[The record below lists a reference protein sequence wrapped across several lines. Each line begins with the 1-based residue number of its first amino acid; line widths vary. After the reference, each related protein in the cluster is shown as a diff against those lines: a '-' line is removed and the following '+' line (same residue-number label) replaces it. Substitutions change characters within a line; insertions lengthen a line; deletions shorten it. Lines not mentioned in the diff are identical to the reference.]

1 MKKIFIML
9 FSVLA
14 VSVGTVS
21 CSDSETDPADKKVE
35 PTDSTEKKDTLASDT
50 ADYTVIFW
58 GSAGGDLDPAMVMEL
73 NTLAKNYVKG
83 RIGKNVNI
91 AGLLKTSM
99 NFYRNIY
106 QEDPI
111 PTDSDKTWYFD
122 SREVSPDT
130 VKSQRPY
137 PHNAEL
143 LQDYETVF
151 KAFGAKE
158 YADTKYPLDNA
169 DSLATFI
176 KRTAKAFPARHYVLL
191 LWGHGT
197 AFQPHEEEPYTR
209 SCVLDKYSENSE
221 LTGLTTSTLVKAAE
235 KSGVKI
241 QTLFTQCC
249 LMGALENMAVYS
261 RVFDYAFLSTE
272 VTTSFYFPEYLVYLS
287 QAGANEE
294 KMKKA
299 SRDLVDYY
307 VEKNEGGMQGLTSHG
322 FYDLTKTS
330 QLLDVVKE
338 AAEWY
343 AGNYDDA
350 GLQKKIDW
358 ALAHAVYCRKVEGQ
372 DAIDECKIV
381 RQYIYDRMEG
391 KAGTYD
397 RESLVKVFT
406 AWTSRVNN
414 FGGYYSYGYCLSDVM
429 RQTLE
434 VLPEDK
440 KTTLLDIYNRYM
452 KTLKSMSYIKANI
465 VPDKADSD
473 YPYIY
478 TSPTVNIFA
487 MNKDYYT
494 ALPYEMDDEITK
506 MIDAMVNG
514 DEDTASRLYHERF
527 EGSIQ
532 QACSPNLSRLEEK
545 LYKPSDFNQ
554 KTGWVNFLEKLK
566 FNPGYYVNPDRSV
579 VNEWLK

>member
-14 VSVGTVS
+14 VSLGTVS
-21 CSDSETDPADKKVE
+21 CSDSETDPTDKKGE
-35 PTDSTEKKDTLASDT
+35 QADSTEKKDTLASDT

-58 GSAGGDLDPAMVMEL
+58 GMAGGDLDPAVVIDM

-91 AGLLKTSM
+91 AGLLKTSKGL
-99 NFYRNIY
+99 YRNIY

-111 PTDSDKTWYFD
+111 PEDSDKTWYFD
-122 SREVSPDT
+122 SREISPDT
-130 VKSQRPY
+130 LKSEDSRPANAQLQR
-137 PHNAEL
+137 
-143 LQDYETVF
+143 DYQTVF

-158 YADTKYPLDNA
+158 YADRFYPLSDG
-169 DSLATFI
+169 DSLASFI
-176 KRTAKAFPARHYVLL
+176 KRTAEAFPARHYVLL

-197 AFQPHEEEPYTR
+197 GYQPGDEDPATR
-209 SCVLDKYSENSE
+209 GAVLDSYSPTHAF
-221 LTGLTTSTLVKAAE
+221 TGLSAYELVKAAE
-235 KSGVKI
+235 GSGVKI
-241 QTLFTQCC
+241 QTLFTQSC
-249 LMGALENMAVYS
+249 LMGALENIAAYS
-261 RVFDYAFLSTE
+261 RVFDNAILSAE

-287 QAGANEE
+287 QAGDDEE

-307 VEKNEGGMQGLTSHG
+307 VKENQAGMQGHTSHG

-343 AGNYDDA
+343 ASNYGDA
-350 GLQKKIDW
+350 DLQKKIDW
-358 ALAHAVYCRKVEGQ
+358 ALAHAVYCRSLEE

-381 RQYIYDRMEG
+381 RQYIYDKMEG
-391 KAGTYD
+391 KTGTYTRD
-397 RESLVKVFT
+397 SLVKVFT
-406 AWTSRVNN
+406 AWTNRNSK
-414 FGGYYSYGYCLSDVM
+414 FGGYSYGYCLSDVM

-434 VLPEDK
+434 ILPEDK
-440 KTTLLDIYNRYM
+440 KVMLKAIYDRYM
-452 KTLKSMSYIKANI
+452 QTLKSMAYIKANI

-478 TSPTVNIFA
+478 ASPTINIFSMA
-487 MNKDYYT
+487 PDYYIPL
-494 ALPYEMDDEITK
+494 ANEMNDEVTK
-506 MIDAMVNG
+506 MIDAMVEGN
-514 DEDTASRLYHERF
+514 ETTTSTLYHKLF

-532 QACSPNLSRLEEK
+532 EACCPNMSVVVNM
-545 LYKPSDFNQ
+545 YKSSDFNL
-554 KTGWVNFLEKLK
+554 KTGWGNFLEKLK

-579 VNEWLK
+579 VNEWMK